1 VVATAPEVTLSSSA
15 HVVPRG
21 TEGYLGLLGR
31 DEGGGTVFPRLKTPD
46 SSIGLLR
53 EGYTF
58 ISRRCDRL
66 GTDGFR
72 TRLMLSPATCI
83 RGAQAARLF
92 CSGDRFTRQGAFPK
106 SVVRLLQDE
115 GSVQT
120 LDGAAHRHRKAMFL
134 STLQGEDPMDL
145 EGIFERGWHAASLRW
160 QQKERVVLH
169 DEMEELLTRT
179 SAAWSGVPMSERD
192 VRLRTRELSAMVENA
207 GTFGPSNWRA
217 RILRNRSELWARGLV
232 ARVRAGDLRPPDASF
247 LAVLA
252 AHREP
257 DGRELGLEVAGVEL
271 LNVLRPIVAVSRFV
285 AFAALALL
293 RQPRWQD
300 AFAAGEEDDL
310 RGFVDEV
317 RRLYPFFP
325 LIGGRA
331 RKPFSWPGCH
341 DFAEGEWVLLDL
353 YGTNHDERLWD
364 HPEAFRP
371 ERFRNRP
378 GDPYALIPQGAGEYA
393 EDHRCPGEPITI
405 RLMTQAVRL
414 LTRGM
419 RYRVGV
425 QDFSISLHFMP
436 AKPKDGFVIHD
447 VRPHAL
453 GASLLR

>member
-1 VVATAPEVTLSSSA
+1 M
-15 HVVPRG
+15 
-21 TEGYLGLLGR
+21 
-31 DEGGGTVFPRLKTPD
+31 FPRLKIPD
-46 SSIGLLR
+46 SSIDLYR

-58 ISRRCDRL
+58 VSRRCDRL

-72 TRLMLSPATCI
+72 TRLLLRPVTCI
-83 RGAQAARLF
+83 RGAEAARLF
-92 CSGDRFTRQGAFPK
+92 YGGERFTRQGAFPK
-106 SVVRLLQDE
+106 SVMHLLQDE
-115 GSVQT
+115 GSVQS

-134 STLQGEDPMDL
+134 QTLQGEDPMDL
-145 EGIFERGWHAASLRW
+145 EGIFEGEWRAAVSRW
-160 QQKERVVLH
+160 QQKGRVVLH
-169 DEMEELLTRT
+169 DETEEVLTRT
-179 SAAWSGVPMSERD
+179 AAAWAGVPMSERD
-192 VRLRTRELSAMVENA
+192 VRLRTKELSAMVSNA
-207 GTFGPSNWRA
+207 GSFGPSNWWARA
-217 RILRNRSELWARGLV
+217 LRNRSELWARGLV
-232 ARVRAGDLRPPDASF
+232 RRVRAGELRPPVASF

-257 DGRELGLEVAGVEL
+257 DGRELDVEVAGVEL

-293 RQPRWQD
+293 RQPRWEE

-325 LIGGRA
+325 VIGGRA
-331 RKPFSWPGCH
+331 RRAFSWPGCH
-341 DFAEGEWVLLDL
+341 DFAEGEWVMLDL
-353 YGTNHDERLWD
+353 YGTNHDARLWE

-371 ERFRNRP
+371 ERFRGWT
-378 GDPYALIPQGAGEYA
+378 GDPYTLVPQGAGGYA
-393 EDHRCPGEPITI
+393 GDHRCPGEPITM
-405 RLMTQAVRL
+405 RLMEQAVRL

-447 VRPHAL
+447 VRPGAPGSESRTP
-453 GASLLR
+453 GASSGCPVHEAPQ